1 VRPGTA
7 GVGRPYYPT
16 YSVAAGSGSEGKA
29 VNTLVRRPAFWIG
42 VAWLVA
48 IGLVAVRV
56 ATSTPL
62 VAETTPIPSE
72 ARESASSSGSIGL
85 SSPTATPTT
94 EPTPTPS
101 PTATASPM
109 PTLAPTAAPTARPAT
124 PAPPTQPPAV
134 AATAVL
140 VGAGD
145 IATCGGS
152 GDEAT
157 AALLDSI
164 AGTVFT
170 AGDNVYSDGTAAEF
184 ADCFNPS
191 WGRHKART
199 FPAPGNHD
207 YHVAGA
213 AGYYGY
219 FGNRAGGPGGYYA
232 YNLGAWRVYSLNSE
246 IVGDA
251 QVNWLRADLAANPRA
266 CVVAYWHHPLFS
278 SGRHGNDDA
287 VRPFWDVLH
296 AAGAELVING
306 HDHDYE
312 RFGPQAPDG
321 GANANGIREIVV
333 GTGGAGLRP
342 FEGVRPNSE
351 VRDFSTNGVLKL
363 TLNASGYRW
372 DFVPAGGSFRDSGT
386 GTCH

>member
-1 VRPGTA
+1 M
-7 GVGRPYYPT
+7 
-16 YSVAAGSGSEGKA
+16 
-29 VNTLVRRPAFWIG
+29 NTLVRRPAFWIG

-62 VAETTPIPSE
+62 VAQATPFPSE
-72 ARESASSSGSIGL
+72 ARESASSSIDL
-85 SSPTATPTT
+85 SSPTATPTA

-109 PTLAPTAAPTARPAT
+109 PTPAPTAPPTAGPAT
-124 PAPPTQPPAV
+124 PAPTPPPPPPTQPPV
-134 AATAVL
+134 VATAVL

-145 IATCGGS
+145 IASCDGS

-191 WGRHKART
+191 WGRHKARM

-213 AGYYGY
+213 AGYYAY

-232 YNLGAWRVYSLNSE
+232 YTLGGWRVYSLNSE

-251 QVNWLRADLAANPRA
+251 QVSWLRADLAANPRA

-287 VRPFWDVLH
+287 VRPFWDVLQ

-306 HDHDYE
+306 HDHNYE
-312 RFGPQAPDG
+312 RFAPQTPNGDAS
-321 GANANGIREIVV
+321 ASGIREIVV

-342 FEGVRPNSE
+342 FEGTVANSE
-351 VRDFSTNGVLKL
+351 ARDFSTNGVLKL
-363 TLNASGYRW
+363 TLSASGYRW

-386 GTCH
+386 GSCH